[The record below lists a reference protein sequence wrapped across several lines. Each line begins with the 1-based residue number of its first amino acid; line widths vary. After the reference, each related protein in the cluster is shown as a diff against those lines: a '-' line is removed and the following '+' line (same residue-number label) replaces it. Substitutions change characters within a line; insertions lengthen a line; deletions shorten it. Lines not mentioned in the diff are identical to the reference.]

1 MPQIATYKHGISIPN
16 PTVPQETVYAK
27 RRLLVRYGKKPK
39 RVARGRLRIRTP
51 YYRRR
56 AKAQTNMSL
65 GFIGNELPN
74 FDEVSLGEIAVAAP
88 GTAPTTRTFWGSL
101 TSVLTQ
107 AGTLWQQKEER
118 RIKVIEAEILARQQE
133 MTRTQRAFDVAQRA
147 ARSTFAKIVSNPPLM
162 IGVAGAGIILMMTL
176 KKRRRAA

>member
-1 MPQIATYKHGISIPN
+1 MAKIATYRHGISIPN
-16 PTVPQETVYAK
+16 PTIPQEVVYAK
-27 RRLLVRYGKKPK
+27 RRLLIKYGRKPK
-39 RVARGRLRIRTP
+39 RVSRRRLRTRTP

-56 AKAQTNMSL
+56 AKARTNMSL

-74 FDEVSLGEIAVAAP
+74 FNEVGLGELAVTAP
-88 GTAPTTRTFWGSL
+88 GTAPTTKSFWGSL

-107 AGTLWQQKEER
+107 AGTLWQQREER
-118 RIKVIEAEILARQQE
+118 RIRTVEAEILARQQE

-147 ARSTFAKIVSNPPLM
+147 ARSTFAKIVSNPPLL
-162 IGVAGAGIILMMTL
+162 IGVAGAGLILMMTL